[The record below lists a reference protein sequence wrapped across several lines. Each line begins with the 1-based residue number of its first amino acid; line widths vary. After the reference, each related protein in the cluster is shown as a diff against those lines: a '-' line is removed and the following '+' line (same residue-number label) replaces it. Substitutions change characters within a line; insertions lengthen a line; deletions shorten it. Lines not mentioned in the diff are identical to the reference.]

1 MRKIR
6 LSSILS
12 LLVALAAFAGSCRGN
27 HTDAVVETID
37 TLPVMASNIRQCAR
51 LYTAEYVV
59 RKIVTH
65 NDELT
70 LDGSI
75 IHHDF
80 SVGIPLGKRR
90 IAIPIE
96 ATVKAYI
103 DFAGFTERNIRRD
116 GNRIEIILPDPQI
129 SLTATRIDHQ
139 AIRQYVALMR
149 RNFSDEE
156 LSVYERQGRQAIID
170 DIAHM
175 GIIATA
181 RHSAAAT
188 LIPLVSQMGY
198 EEKDITIT
206 FRKDFGIKDIP
217 SLIINKKID

>member
-6 LSSILS
+6 LSSILG

-37 TLPVMASNIRQCAR
+37 TLPAMASNIRQCAR